1 MTSPCK
7 KEVLL
12 SAYLDGELPQPQ
24 SDAIAKHLESCPR
37 CRQILASLKHTNDMV
52 QGLATLE
59 PSAQFDRTF
68 WQKVDTLEKRRKRY
82 AWLRYLFSGW
92 RPVLA
97 GGLAGMVALVIYTS
111 GSKALSPEEMFI
123 AEHMELLENYDMIGN
138 LEMLEHW
145 ESIEAM
151 RDRT

>member
-7 KEVLL
+7 EEVLL
-12 SAYLDGELPQPQ
+12 SAYLDGELPGPQ
-24 SDAIAKHLESCPR
+24 SDAVARHLESCPR
-37 CRQILASLKHTNDMV
+37 CRQTLASLKHTDEMV
-52 QGLATLE
+52 RGLPPLE
-59 PSAQFDRTF
+59 PSARFDRTF
-68 WQKVDTLEKRRKRY
+68 WQQVGTLEKRQKRY

-97 GGLAGMVALVIYTS
+97 GGLAGIVAVVIYIS
-111 GSKALSPEEMFI
+111 GNKALSPEEMFI
-123 AEHMELLENYDMIGN
+123 AEHMELLEDFDMIGN

-151 RDRT
+151 RDQT